1 MFSQQLVNG
10 LMLGS
15 VYALIGVGYTLV
27 FGVLKMLNLA
37 HAYLFMAA
45 PFVAYALIGS
55 GLPKCSAC
63 DATER
68 DILHVSGTVLRRRQ
82 RQALSLQLLH
92 PVVRQG
98 CQL

>member
-55 GLPKCSAC
+55 GLTPWAAVAAGSSAWVLPPSWAFCS
-63 DATER
+63 
-68 DILHVSGTVLRRRQ
+68 I
-82 RQALSLQLLH
+82 
-92 PVVRQG
+92 
-98 CQL
+98 